1 MSSKPPIT
9 MTLKRR
15 LKRSRV
21 RRLLNI
27 STLLTLSSSREN
39 LSVSSP
45 KPHSVSSSLLSSKAS
60 VRLSAVS
67 TQDSHYISD
76 LHESDLTS
84 TLGLSAFGIDYGVIS
99 GVVAL
104 PQFRAYFGIPAS
116 ENGGRWG
123 IIVASIYIGNF
134 VASAFVWLSDIIG
147 RRGVTFLGSVIT
159 IIGAIIQVTAPNYV
173 SLIIGRLF
181 TGGGGALTAT
191 VAPLYMSEVAP
202 ACWRGL
208 VVGLNASWGTI
219 GGIIISCILLGS
231 SYIESDWSWRMPLL
245 VQIVA
250 PLIVCILVYPLT
262 PESPRYLMYKGKE
275 TQAREILAKYHTT
288 SEDVNSPLVNEE
300 IKQIKDSLALMDR
313 KPMDFSPLWKTKPD
327 RYRLFLIF
335 LYSLFQQWNG
345 SNLFSY
351 YLPAVLTLVGITDPH
366 SQLGFNL
373 GQSLAGWLA
382 NIVGATIFDRLR
394 RRTLLMTGM
403 GIFVLFLVLISICS
417 SQFALHGSK
426 GVGYLIIVWVYMF
439 DICNGLTGMS
449 FLPSINSSS
458 FPHYSFS
465 NQDIS
470 NTPPVTSMHSIYPN
484 EVLHYT
490 QRAKGMGMYSLFQ
503 ACFGIVMTYGVS
515 AAMAKIG
522 WKIYFVFIFIDLAA
536 IALTYQ
542 FFPEFRFL
550 SLEEIDLVFETPG
563 THPVALSK
571 KLQKAKKEKRAE
583 GSDEGNVESGRSQR
597 QTA

>member
-1 MSSKPPIT
+1 
-9 MTLKRR
+9 
-15 LKRSRV
+15 
-21 RRLLNI
+21 
-27 STLLTLSSSREN
+27 
-39 LSVSSP
+39 
-45 KPHSVSSSLLSSKAS
+45 
-60 VRLSAVS
+60 
-67 TQDSHYISD
+67 
-76 LHESDLTS
+76 
-84 TLGLSAFGIDYGVIS
+84 
-99 GVVAL
+99 L
-104 PQFRAYFGIPAS
+104 PQFRTYFGIPAS
-116 ENGGRWG
+116 ESGGRWG

-173 SLIIGRLF
+173 SLIVGRLF

-219 GGIIISCILLGS
+219 GGIVISCILLGS
-231 SYIESDWSWRMPLL
+231 SYIQGDWSWRMPLL
-245 VQIVA
+245 VQVVA
-250 PLIVCILVYPLT
+250 PLVVCILVYPLT
-262 PESPRYLMYKGKE
+262 PESPRYLMSKGKE
-275 TQAREILAKYHTT
+275 TQAREVLAKYHTT

-351 YLPAVLTLVGITDPH
+351 YLPAVLSLVGVTNPH

-373 GQSLAGWLA
+373 GQSLAGWLS
-382 NIVGATIFDRLR
+382 NIVGASIFDRLR

-426 GVGYLIIVWVYMF
+426 AVGYLIIVWVYMF

-449 FLPSINSSS
+449 FPPSMNSSL
-458 FPHYSFS
+458 FS
-465 NQDIS
+465 
-470 NTPPVTSMHSIYPN
+470 
-484 EVLHYT
+484 
-490 QRAKGMGMYSLFQ
+490 SL
-503 ACFGIVMTYGVS
+503 
-515 AAMAKIG
+515 
-522 WKIYFVFIFIDLAA
+522 
-536 IALTYQ
+536 
-542 FFPEFRFL
+542 
-550 SLEEIDLVFETPG
+550 
-563 THPVALSK
+563 
-571 KLQKAKKEKRAE
+571 
-583 GSDEGNVESGRSQR
+583 
-597 QTA
+597 

>member
-1 MSSKPPIT
+1 MNQ
-9 MTLKRR
+9 
-15 LKRSRV
+15 V
-21 RRLLNI
+21 
-27 STLLTLSSSREN
+27 
-39 LSVSSP
+39 
-45 KPHSVSSSLLSSKAS
+45 
-60 VRLSAVS
+60 
-67 TQDSHYISD
+67 
-76 LHESDLTS
+76 LTS

-104 PQFRAYFGIPAS
+104 PQFRSYFGIPAS

-173 SLIIGRLF
+173 SLIVGRLF

-231 SYIESDWSWRMPLL
+231 SYINSNWSWRMPLL

-262 PESPRYLMYKGKE
+262 PESPRFLMYKGKE
-275 TQAREILAKYHTT
+275 TQARRVLAKYHTT

-300 IKQIKDSLALMDR
+300 VKQIKESLALMDR

-351 YLPAVLTLVGITDPH
+351 YLPAVLSLVGVTNPH

-382 NIVGATIFDRLR
+382 NIVGASIFDRLR

-403 GIFVLFLVLISICS
+403 GIFVFFLVLISICS

-426 GVGYLIIVWVYMF
+426 SVGYLIIVWVYMF

-449 FLPSINSSS
+449 FLPSIN
-458 FPHYSFS
+458 
-465 NQDIS
+465 
-470 NTPPVTSMHSIYPN
+470 T
-484 EVLHYT
+484 
-490 QRAKGMGMYSLFQ
+490 SLF
-503 ACFGIVMTYGVS
+503 S
-515 AAMAKIG
+515 
-522 WKIYFVFIFIDLAA
+522 
-536 IALTYQ
+536 
-542 FFPEFRFL
+542 
-550 SLEEIDLVFETPG
+550 SL
-563 THPVALSK
+563 
-571 KLQKAKKEKRAE
+571 
-583 GSDEGNVESGRSQR
+583 
-597 QTA
+597 